1 MNATQGSIQISWY
14 LLLLIMILGG
24 IAVSLVLIML
34 SKNPK
39 NWRHFSLVHDE
50 KQKGNLK
57 TLAESIKM
65 LPMSYD
71 GYSPVRGLM
80 QRIFYEKIKLMKGL
94 SDEDQKK
101 LYQNDTYT
109 LKKYV
114 KDPELIQWLL
124 HQHPHT
130 EMKGV
135 FGFFQTERAGKKNQH
150 QMELKKILE
159 KMEKWGT

>member
-1 MNATQGSIQISWY
+1 MSSTQGEIQISWY
-14 LLLLIMILGG
+14 LLLLLMILGG

-39 NWRHFSLVHDE
+39 EWRHISRVHDE
-50 KQKGNLK
+50 KQIGNLK

-65 LPMSYD
+65 LPVSYE
-71 GYSPVRGLM
+71 GYSPARGLM
-80 QRIFYEKIKLMKGL
+80 QRIFFEKIKLLRGL
-94 SDEDQKK
+94 PDEDLKK
-101 LYQNDTYT
+101 LYRNDATT

-124 HQHPHT
+124 HQYPKS
-130 EMKGV
+130 EKKGV
-135 FGFFQTERAGKKNQH
+135 FDFFQTERVGKKNQY

>member
-1 MNATQGSIQISWY
+1 MNATQGNIQISWY
-14 LLLLIMILGG
+14 LLLLVLSLGG

-34 SKNPK
+34 SKNPED
-39 NWRHFSLVHDE
+39 WRHISLVKDE
-50 KQKGNLK
+50 KQKGNLNA
-57 TLAESIKM
+57 LAESIKL
-65 LPMSYD
+65 LPVSYD
-71 GYSPVRGLM
+71 GYSPVRGVM
-80 QRIFYEKIKLMKGL
+80 QRVFYEKIKLMKGL

-101 LYQNDTYT
+101 LYRNDTNI

-124 HQHPHT
+124 HQNPHS
-130 EMKGV
+130 ENKGV
-135 FGFFQTERAGKKNQH
+135 LDFFQTERVGKKNRH